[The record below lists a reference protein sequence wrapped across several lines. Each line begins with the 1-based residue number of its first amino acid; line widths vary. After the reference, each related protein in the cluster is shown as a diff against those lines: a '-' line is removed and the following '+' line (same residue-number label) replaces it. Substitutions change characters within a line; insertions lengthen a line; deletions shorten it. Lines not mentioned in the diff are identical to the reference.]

1 MKDLEKETIARF
13 WGTYYCRN
21 DLCLSL
27 VSDAAALSG
36 LTGYTADEMQ
46 LLYHNNLLELIDI
59 EAREELQKEIAKQ
72 LSMYGSAE
80 VMLPVWHKDGRLLW
94 IMNRGQLVTGDDGQ
108 EYMTGVLVDITKS
121 KIRYDEEKQATRVLQ
136 IQAEQDSLTHIYNAH
151 TARKK
156 AEEYLEN
163 LEPEA
168 DCAMLII
175 DLDDFKSINDRY
187 GHMFGDKVLVKSAQT
202 IKNMFRP
209 LDIVGRIGG
218 EEFLVLMKDIPNKEI
233 VKKRCQQL
241 NTAFCEIFREEL
253 VGRQLSCSIGVAIA
267 SDHGKVYSDLF
278 LCADQALYRAKD
290 KGKDGYVF
298 YGID

>member
-1 MKDLEKETIARF
+1 MKDLEHEAVARF

-46 LLYHNNLLELIDI
+46 SLYHNNLVELIDI
-59 EAREELQKEIAKQ
+59 EMRGELQKEIVKQ
-72 LSMYGSAE
+72 LTVCGSVE
-80 VMLPVWHKDGRLLW
+80 VMLPVYHKNGRLLW
-94 IMNRGQLVTGDDGQ
+94 IMNRGQLVTGEDGQ
-108 EYMTGVLVDITKS
+108 EYLAGILVDITRS
-121 KIRYDEEKQATRVLQ
+121 KVRYDEEKQATRVLQ
-136 IQAEQDSLTHIYNAH
+136 IQAEQDSLTNIYNAH

-163 LEPEA
+163 LDPEA

-202 IKNMFRP
+202 IKNMFRSQ
-209 LDIVGRIGG
+209 DIVGRIGG
-218 EEFLVLMKDIPNKEI
+218 EEFLVLMKDIPDKEI
-233 VKKRCQQL
+233 VKKRCVQL
-241 NTAFCEIFREEL
+241 NAAFREIFKEEL
-253 VGRQLSCSIGVAIA
+253 AGRHISCSIGVAIA
-267 SDHGKVYSDLF
+267 PDNGKGYSDLF